1 MAKGRRAQTCDLKLG
16 SNTYDI
22 MERKRVII
30 LGASSGI
37 GHEVARLFIEQGWI
51 VGVAARRLDKLSD
64 LKDNAPERVFT
75 AQIDVTDE
83 DAEVALFQLIKRMGG
98 LDLYFHSSGIGWKN
112 PTLEAEK
119 EIKTMETNATGFT
132 RMVGAAYRYFAA
144 KGGGHIVCIT
154 SIAGTKGLGS
164 APAYS
169 ATKAMQNTYLQ
180 ALEQLAVRKQHNINF
195 TDIRPG
201 FVDTPLLTDSEHFP
215 MLMTTEQ
222 VARSIMKAI
231 RHHRH
236 VCIIDTRWRILTF
249 FWRLIPNR
257 LWRRMKLS

>member
-64 LKDNAPERVFT
+64 LKNNALERVFT
-75 AQIDVTDE
+75 ARIDVTDE
-83 DAEVALFQLIKRMGG
+83 DAEAALFQLIERMGG

-180 ALEQLAVRKQHNINF
+180 ALEQLATKKRHNINF

-201 FVDTPLLTDSEHFP
+201 FVNTPLLTDSEHFP

-231 RHHRH
+231 RHRRH

-249 FWRLIPNR
+249 FWQLIPNW

>member
-1 MAKGRRAQTCDLKLG
+1 MKI
-16 SNTYDI
+16 N
-22 MERKRVII
+22 RVII

-37 GHEVARLFIEQGWI
+37 GYEVARLFIKQGWI
-51 VGVAARRLDKLSD
+51 VGVAARRLEKLAA
-64 LKDNAPERVFT
+64 LKDKAPERVFT
-75 AQIDVTDE
+75 ARIDVTDE
-83 DAEVALFQLIKRMGG
+83 EAEVALDQLIKRMGG
-98 LDLYFHSSGIGWKN
+98 LDLYFHSTGIGWKN

-119 EIKTMETNATGFT
+119 EILTMKTNATGFT
-132 RMVGAAYRYFAA
+132 RMVSAAYRYFATH
-144 KGGGHIVCIT
+144 GGGHIVCIT

-164 APAYS
+164 APGYS

-180 ALEQLAVRKQHNINF
+180 ALEQLATQKQHNIIF

-222 VARSIMKAI
+222 VASSIMKAI
-231 RHHRH
+231 RQRRH

-249 FWRLIPNR
+249 FWRLIPNW

>member
-1 MAKGRRAQTCDLKLG
+1 MAKGRRAQTCDLKLEP
-16 SNTYDI
+16 NTYDN

-51 VGVAARRLDKLSD
+51 VGVAARRLEKLAA
-64 LKDNAPERVFT
+64 LKDKAPERVFT
-75 AQIDVTDE
+75 ARIDVTDE
-83 DAEVALFQLIKRMGG
+83 DAEAALFQLIERMGG

-164 APAYS
+164 ASAYS

-180 ALEQLAVRKQHNINF
+180 ALEQLAVRKRHNIIF

-231 RHHRH
+231 RQRRH
-236 VCIIDTRWRILTF
+236 VCIIDTHWRILTF
-249 FWRLIPNR
+249 FWRLIPNW

>member
-1 MAKGRRAQTCDLKLG
+1 MAKGRCAQTCDLKLG

-30 LGASSGI
+30 LVASSGI
-37 GHEVARLFIEQGWI
+37 GHQVARLFIERGWT

-75 AQIDVTDE
+75 ARIDVTDE

-201 FVDTPLLTDSEHFP
+201 FVNTPLLTDSEHFP

>member
-1 MAKGRRAQTCDLKLG
+1 MAKGRCAQTCDLKLG

-37 GHEVARLFIEQGWI
+37 GHEVARLFIEQGWT

-75 AQIDVTDE
+75 ARIDVTDE

>member
-1 MAKGRRAQTCDLKLG
+1 
-16 SNTYDI
+16 
-22 MERKRVII
+22 
-30 LGASSGI
+30 
-37 GHEVARLFIEQGWI
+37 
-51 VGVAARRLDKLSD
+51 
-64 LKDNAPERVFT
+64 
-75 AQIDVTDE
+75 
-83 DAEVALFQLIKRMGG
+83 
-98 LDLYFHSSGIGWKN
+98 
-112 PTLEAEK
+112 
-119 EIKTMETNATGFT
+119 
-132 RMVGAAYRYFAA
+132 MVGAAYRYFAA

-180 ALEQLAVRKQHNINF
+180 ALEQLAAKKRHNINF

-222 VARSIMKAI
+222 VAQSIIKAI
-231 RHHRH
+231 RHRRH
-236 VCIIDTRWRILTF
+236 VCTIDTRWRILTF

>member
-1 MAKGRRAQTCDLKLG
+1 MAKGRCAQTCDLKLG

-37 GHEVARLFIEQGWI
+37 GHEVARLFIEQGWT

-75 AQIDVTDE
+75 ARIDVTDE

-180 ALEQLAVRKQHNINF
+180 ALEQLAARKQHNIIF

-201 FVDTPLLTDSEHFP
+201 FVNTPLLTDSEHFP